1 MTIRNLDYLFNPKSV
16 ALIGASKTPM
26 SVGAVLAKRLFNSG
40 FDGPIMPVNPKY
52 TAIEGVLTY
61 PDIASLPITPDLA
74 VISTPPDTVP
84 GIIAELG
91 ARGTRG
97 VVVISAGFGESR
109 DAHGKDLE
117 QAMLDAAKP
126 YLMRVIGPN
135 CLGIMVPGIALNAS
149 FAHINP
155 RPGNLAF
162 VAQSGAIV
170 TSVADWANSRNIGFS
185 HMVSLGGMCD
195 VDFGDMLDYLAY
207 DSNTRAIML
216 YIETTKQARKFL
228 SAARAA
234 SRIKP
239 VIVVKA
245 GINEAGAKAAASHTG
260 ALAGLDAVYEAVFR
274 RSGMLRVNSLIE
286 VFDAVEI
293 LSMPHPPKGDRL
305 AILTNGGGIGV
316 LATDALIEE
325 GGSLAELEEKTLEQL
340 DKSLPNTWSHAN
352 PVDIIGDA
360 PGKRYRDSLAALVE
374 DKNVDAILVMA
385 CPTAC
390 AVGVDAASEV
400 VEIAGKHSRPPI
412 LTCWVGDDAA
422 EESRQLFAQHHIPS
436 YYTPGQAVRA
446 FMYMVKYHRSQVML
460 TETPPSIPEDFEPDI
475 PAARKIIDKALAEN
489 RTWLTEPEA
498 KDVLSA
504 YAIPVAPTRTAATPD
519 EAAAVAAEMGGAVVL
534 KILSTD
540 ITHKSEVGGVA
551 LDLSGPAE
559 VKERAQ
565 IMIDRVRSKY
575 PSASIQGFTLS
586 PMVRRP
592 TAYELIAGVFTDKQF
607 GPIILFGHGGT
618 AVEVMND
625 KSLGLPPLNM
635 LLAMD
640 VIKDTRIYNQLKG
653 YRGLAA
659 VNLDAVALT
668 LIKISQLIIDIPEIE
683 ELDINPLL
691 ADEYGVIGL
700 DARIKIAEASSVGA
714 DRLAIR
720 PYPKEL
726 EEDVMIDGKMCLFRP
741 ILPEDEPMLQD
752 AFTKLNA
759 EQIRMRFF
767 VPLKA
772 LSHVMAARFTQID
785 YDREMS
791 MVMTEHGIP
800 GEVPIYGVVRINTDP
815 DVEIAEYDVLV
826 REEMTGKGLGRL
838 LMQRIIAYCRTRGI
852 QQIYGD
858 ILRENKKM
866 LTMCEQ
872 LGFEKRV
879 YKDDNSI
886 VRMLL
891 ELKQEKP
898 ALEGSVTEPT
908 KTTAREKVKVS

>member
-1 MTIRNLDYLFNPKSV
+1 MTIRNLEYLFKPKSV
-16 ALIGASKTPM
+16 ALIGASKTPLA
-26 SVGAVLAKRLFNSG
+26 VGQVLARRLFNSG
-40 FDGPIMPVNPKY
+40 FDGPIMPVNPKH

-61 PDIASLPITPDLA
+61 PDIGSLPIVPDLA

-91 ARGTRG
+91 ALGTRAA
-97 VVVISAGFGESR
+97 VVISAGFGESR
-109 DAHGKDLE
+109 DEHGKNLE

-126 YLMRVIGPN
+126 YLMRIIGPN

-149 FAHINP
+149 FAHLNP
-155 RPGNLAF
+155 LPGNLAF

-185 HMVSLGGMCD
+185 HLVSLGGMAD
-195 VDFGDMLDYLAY
+195 VDFGDMLDYLAN
-207 DSNTRAIML
+207 DVNTRAILL
-216 YIETTKQARKFL
+216 YIESTKQARKFL

-234 SRIKP
+234 SRMKP

-245 GINEAGAKAAASHTG
+245 GVHEEGAKAAASHTG
-260 ALAGLDAVYEAVFR
+260 ALSGLDSVYAAVFR

-293 LSMPHPPKGDRL
+293 LAMQHPPKGDRL
-305 AILTNGGGIGV
+305 ALLTNGGGIGV
-316 LATDALIEE
+316 LATDALIDE
-325 GGSLAELEEKTLEQL
+325 GGSLAELDQTTLEEL
-340 DKSLPNTWSHAN
+340 DKVLPVTWSHSN

-360 PGKRYRDSLAALVE
+360 PGSRYKDSLAALIK
-374 DKNVDAILVMA
+374 DKNLDAILVMN

-390 AVGVDAASEV
+390 AIGVDAAREV
-400 VEIAGKHSRPPI
+400 VEIASHHSKPPI

-422 EESRQLFAQHHIPS
+422 EESRELFAQNHIPS

-446 FMYMVKYHRSQVML
+446 FMYMVKYHRSQIML
-460 TETPPSIPEDFEPDI
+460 TETPPSVPEDFEPDTA
-475 PAARKIIDKALAEN
+475 AARAIIDRVFKED

-498 KDVLSA
+498 KDVLAA
-504 YAIPVAPTRTAATPD
+504 YAIPVAPTRVADTP
-519 EAAAVAAEMGGAVVL
+519 EAAAAVAAEMGGAVVL
-534 KILSTD
+534 KILSPD
-540 ITHKSEVGGVA
+540 ITHKSDIGGVA

-559 VKERAQ
+559 VRERAQ
-565 IMIDRVRSKY
+565 IMMDRVRAKD
-575 PSASIQGFTLS
+575 PNATITGFTLS

-592 TAYELIAGVFTDKQF
+592 TAYELIAGVFTDQQF
-607 GPIILFGHGGT
+607 GPVILFGHGGT

-625 KSLGLPPLNM
+625 KALGLPPLNM

-640 VIKDTRIYNQLKG
+640 VIRDTRIYNQLKG
-653 YRGLAA
+653 YRGLAS

-700 DARIKIAEASSVGA
+700 DARIRIAEAHSQGA

-720 PYPKEL
+720 PYPKDL
-726 EEDVMIDGKMCLFRP
+726 EEDVIIDGRTCLFRP

-767 VPLKA
+767 VPLKT

-785 YDREMS
+785 YDREMAL
-791 MVMTEHGIP
+791 VMTEHGIP

-826 REEMTGKGLGRL
+826 REEMTQKGVGRF
-838 LMQRIIAYCRTRGI
+838 LMNRIIEYSRQRGLK
-852 QQIYGD
+852 QIYGD
-858 ILRENKKM
+858 VLRENKIM

-872 LGFEKRV
+872 LGFERTV
-879 YKDDNSI
+879 YKEDSSI
-886 VRMLL
+886 VRMV
-891 ELKQEKP
+891 LKFQDTEHH
-898 ALEGSVTEPT
+898 ETVT
-908 KTTAREKVKVS
+908 AGC